1 MGTAKAHLRSLSMGA
16 FYGALVFVADRCIHL
31 KGTVNIALLVVM
43 SIMAILVVIGT
54 IKVDPQS
61 RFQIPLKPFSIL
73 VGFFLSLTVVYAF
86 LGNMPGQRN
95 LIQSLADAKTMPP
108 AIQQPFDKYVEWS
121 AGHSL
126 IGNGKPEIVKQP

>member
-43 SIMAILVVIGT
+43 SIMALIVVIGT
-54 IKVDPQS
+54 IRVDPQS
-61 RFQIPLKPFSIL
+61 RYHIPLKPFSIL
-73 VGFFLSLTVVYAF
+73 AGFLLSLAVVYAF

-95 LIQSLADAKTMPP
+95 FLQSLADAKTLPP
-108 AIQQPFDKYVEWS
+108 AVQQPFDKYIEWS
-121 AGHSL
+121 ARHSL
-126 IGNGKPEIVKQP
+126 IGNGKPEVVEKP

>member
-31 KGTVNIALLVVM
+31 KGTLNITLLVIMSILSLLVV
-43 SIMAILVVIGT
+43 VGT
-54 IKVDPQS
+54 FKVDPQS
-61 RFQIPLKPFSIL
+61 RFHIPLKPFSIL
-73 VGFFLSLTVVYAF
+73 LGFMLSIALVYAF

-95 LIQSLADAKTMPP
+95 FIQTLADAKTLPP
-108 AIQQPFDKYVEWS
+108 AMQKPFDKYVDWS
-121 AGHSL
+121 ARHSL